1 MMKRRAVAAAVA
13 VAATSLALAA
23 CSSGGGSSSTTTSG
37 SGGSGSSS
45 GASNSSA
52 VTLTWWNNATSGG
65 LESVWNNAIKSF
77 EASHPNIKITNV
89 PVESNTL
96 QNTKIP
102 LALQGNNVPNIFQQ
116 WGGGSEASQI
126 ASGKLADI
134 TSDVSSWIGS
144 VNGTSGWQV
153 GGKTYGVPYDLHA
166 VGFWYRKDLFQQAGI
181 STPPTTIAQLES
193 DDAKLKAKGIAPI
206 AVGSGDNWPDAFWW
220 ESFAIRECPQATIQS
235 SISSKSFSDPCF
247 GKATTDLQNFLA
259 TTPFQKGFLATK
271 AQTGVGSSAG
281 LVATGK
287 AAMELQGDWDPGVMD
302 GLVSSSAATT
312 LNGNLGWFAFP
323 QVPGAAG
330 SQTGSLDGGD
340 GFSCSGSTAQVQA
353 CAEFLQYLVSP
364 AIQTQVV
371 TIGNSG
377 LPVVAAA
384 ASGLSTGDQAAATQL
399 KDPANELYFD
409 VALPMK
415 PGQNLDTAIANY
427 FTTQSTGNASA
438 ILTSPSVP

>member
-23 CSSGGGSSSTTTSG
+23 CSSGGSSSTTTS
-37 SGGSGSSS
+37 SGSSS
-45 GASNSSA
+45 GSGSTSTSGK

-77 EASHPNIKITNV
+77 EATHPNITITNV
-89 PVESNTL
+89 PVESDTL
-96 QNTKIP
+96 QKTKIP
-102 LALQGNNVPNIFQQ
+102 LALQGNNMPNIFQQ
-116 WGGGSEASQI
+116 WGGGSEVSQI
-126 ASGKLADI
+126 PSGKLADL
-134 TSDVSSWIGS
+134 TSLTSSWASS
-144 VNGTSGWQV
+144 VSGLGGWQV
-153 GGKTYGVPYDLHA
+153 DGKTYGIPYDLHA
-166 VGFWYRKDLFQQAGI
+166 VGIWYRKDLFQQAGI
-181 STPPTTIAQLES
+181 TAPPTTIAELES
-193 DDAKLKAKGIAPI
+193 DDAKLKAKGLVPI

-259 TTPFQKGFLATK
+259 TGPFQKGFLATK